1 MTEELLENNESKE
14 TTKDNTEEKSQDY
27 KWYALRIISG
37 HERKVKLY
45 LENEIKQENLDEKI
59 KSVILPEEKVFEV
72 KSGKKKVKMKNFL
85 PGYLLIEAVLDD
97 EVRDFIKRAPSIL
110 NLVGTK
116 RGKENKLEPI
126 PLRPDEVKRL
136 KMLLSEENQT
146 EKIDLRLNVG
156 DPVKVVSG
164 PFNNFTGNVLEIN
177 PEKMKVK
184 VMVSI
189 FGRKTP
195 IELEFTQIEKE
206 K

>member
-1 MTEELLENNESKE
+1 MAEELLENSEIKE
-14 TTKDNTEEKSQDY
+14 TTENPPQELSQDY

-37 HERKVKLY
+37 HEKKVKQY
-45 LENEIKQENLDEKI
+45 LEKEIKEEKLEEKI
-59 KSVILPEEKVFEV
+59 KNVILPEEKVFEV
-72 KSGKKKVKMKNFL
+72 KSGKKKVRMKNFL
-85 PGYLLIEAVLDD
+85 PGYILIEAVLDD
-97 EVRDFIKRAPSIL
+97 EVRAFIKKAPSIL

-116 RGKENKLEPI
+116 RGKEQKLEPI

-146 EKIDLRLNVG
+146 EKIDLRLNIG

-164 PFNNFTGNVLEIN
+164 PFNNFSGNVLEIY

-195 IELEFTQIEKE
+195 IELEFSQIEKE

>member
-1 MTEELLENNESKE
+1 MAEELLENSEIKE
-14 TTKDNTEEKSQDY
+14 TTENPPQEQSQDY

-37 HERKVKLY
+37 HEKKVKQY
-45 LENEIKQENLDEKI
+45 LEKEIKEEKLEEKI
-59 KSVILPEEKVFEV
+59 KNVILPEEKVFEV
-72 KSGKKKVKMKNFL
+72 KSGKKKVRMKNFL
-85 PGYLLIEAVLDD
+85 PGYIIIEAVLDD
-97 EVRDFIKRAPSIL
+97 EVRAFIKKAPSIL

-116 RGKENKLEPI
+116 RGKEQKLEPI
-126 PLRPDEVKRL
+126 PLRLDEVKRL

-146 EKIDLRLNVG
+146 EKIDLRLNIG

-164 PFNNFTGNVLEIN
+164 PFNNFSGNVLEIY

-195 IELEFTQIEKE
+195 IELEFSQIEKE